1 MKKDYNR
8 SLNLRCVICGSADHF
23 EYNDDKSYV
32 KCTLCNREYL
42 GGEAELIEMNE
53 AMIAEEVDDIK
64 KEVTKDVEKDFRN
77 MFKKAFEGNKFIT
90 FK

>member
-8 SLNLRCVICGSADHF
+8 SIVLRCVICGSADHF

-42 GGEAELIEMNE
+42 GGEEELIELNE
-53 AMIAEEVDDIK
+53 AMIAEEVDCLE
-64 KEVTKDVEKDFRN
+64 KEIMKDAEKDIRD
-77 MFKKAFEGNKFIT
+77 MFKKALKGNKFIS

>member
-1 MKKDYNR
+1 MKKKYDR
-8 SLNLRCVICGSADHF
+8 SVSLRCVVCGSAYHF

-42 GGEAELIEMNE
+42 GGLDELQEMNE
-53 AMIAEEVDDIK
+53 AMIAEEVEAIK
-64 KEVTKDVEKDFRN
+64 KEVTSDVEKELTDLL
-77 MFKKAFEGNKFIT
+77 KKAFRGKKYIQ